1 LLGIRRSDPRW
12 PTKSKPIDDGRRVMT
27 NAGEDNAMESTQAIS
42 MVSDWIRTRGL
53 DYPTEGLAADR
64 FEAGWSVYAPV
75 DVDESD
81 PMAFL
86 DMPVGRSVFLVGD
99 SGRIE
104 EVSSSVPPQQAV
116 EVFMSGER
124 TGVDAR
130 GRSDEAE
137 FMAEFE
143 QQFNAAASDGA
154 SAIADFTIVGAPA
167 GSVSTPDRG
176 DEEAIAEQA
185 SRLIE
190 PIVVQ
195 LAQLGPAGWEE
206 FSAEFAFTVTAQ
218 VAQLRFFSADRTGLV
233 PVPQSI
239 ADLIREQREVAARMS
254 AGPWWRL
261 LLRVTNDGETAIDY
275 DYGDQ
280 PFPDDQLLA
289 PEHYRSD
296 LEAYPRERIPVWLA
310 GYVVGPEG
318 QARPPRQASVDAAS
332 GRSAVTTDELPPLRD
347 LWARW
352 AVLSAVYAGVDSQ
365 WGPRIYP
372 GYAWYESDQRS
383 GSSLFVLP
391 GDRAVLSGGKW
402 NSELLD
408 AAYNDGQP
416 LPDLYAGAPAWVND
430 SVLNTRNR
438 NGLLSFC
445 YWWGGG
451 QWFRSAIDTSNEID
465 APLPAIRRQAD
476 TIREMVSQ
484 VGPGREDECEALLAA
499 AVNGT
504 ATFADVEAIFGDK
517 PEADVD
523 TASNQLSL
531 AGLLAI

>member
-1 LLGIRRSDPRW
+1 
-12 PTKSKPIDDGRRVMT
+12 
-27 NAGEDNAMESTQAIS
+27 MEATQAIS
-42 MVSDWIRTRGL
+42 LVSDWIRSRGL

-64 FEAGWSVYAPV
+64 FVAGWSVYAPV

-104 EVSSSVPPQQAV
+104 EVSSSIPPQQAV
-116 EVFMSGER
+116 DQFLAQEPANGNTGGGAAESDFMS
-124 TGVDAR
+124 
-130 GRSDEAE
+130 
-137 FMAEFE
+137 EFE
-143 QQFNAAASDGA
+143 RQFNVAAADAA
-154 SAIADFTIVGAPA
+154 STIADFTIVDEPPGN
-167 GSVSTPDRG
+167 GSTPERT
-176 DEEAIAEQA
+176 EEDATAQEA

-190 PIVVQ
+190 PIVQQ

-218 VAQLRFFSADRTGLV
+218 IAALRFWSADRAGLV
-233 PVPQSI
+233 PVPQQV
-239 ADLIREQREVAARMS
+239 ADLIRQQREVAARMA

-261 LLRVTNDGETAIDY
+261 LLTVTNDGETTVDY

-310 GYVVGPEG
+310 GYVAGPEAQG
-318 QARPPRQASVDAAS
+318 RDPRAAAA
-332 GRSAVTTDELPPLRD
+332 GVAAGGTATAAGELPALRD

-352 AVLSAVYAGVDSQ
+352 TVLSAVYAGVGSQ
-365 WGPRIYP
+365 WGPRIVP

-383 GSSLFVLP
+383 GSTLFALP

-402 NSELLD
+402 NSGLLD
-408 AAYNDGQP
+408 AAYNGGQP

-430 SVLNTRNR
+430 HVLNTRNR

-445 YWWGGG
+445 YWWDGG
-451 QWFRSAIDTSNEID
+451 QWLRGGTDTSGELD
-465 APLPAIRRQAD
+465 AALPAIGSHEETVGA
-476 TIREMVSQ
+476 MVSQ
-484 VGPGREDECEALLAA
+484 VGHGREDECEALLAA
-499 AVNGT
+499 AVDQN
-504 ATFADVEAIFGDK
+504 ATSADVEAIFGDS

-523 TASNQLSL
+523 AAINQLSL